1 MKEVCSPINRMKA
14 ATPLPHPD
22 KNKRNPPHAA
32 VYGPVT
38 TGSRNAARP
47 PGAIWRGIS
56 ITRAGGRNLTD
67 PDPFPPPGR
76 AA

>member
-1 MKEVCSPINRMKA
+1 MKDVCSPINKPRPASSPK
-14 ATPLPHPD
+14 LI
-22 KNKRNPPHAA
+22 KV
-32 VYGPVT
+32 VYGPPS

-47 PGAIWRGIS
+47 PAAISAAIS

>member
-1 MKEVCSPINRMKA
+1 MKEVNSPINKPRPA
-14 ATPLPHPD
+14 SSPALP
-22 KNKRNPPHAA
+22 KVKHAD
-32 VYGPVT
+32 VYGPAAS
-38 TGSRNAARP
+38 GSRNAAPP
-47 PGAIWRGIS
+47 PGAIRAAIS